1 MGFNKSKVPEVGTGM
16 LIFKIVDT
24 SDLKL
29 LAFPNSEALFVL
41 APF

>member
-1 MGFNKSKVPEVGTGM
+1 MYVFYV
-16 LIFKIVDT
+16 IVDT

-29 LAFPNSEALFVL
+29 LEFPNSEALFVL